1 MARKTSK
8 RKAQAPRRKFQPQ
21 DLLLAGIGAV
31 SLGKKQCQEA
41 YANGFDG
48 VAQLRDRTQEAV
60 LAAVSSINQQVQH
73 LGQQAQARLAPVLA
87 RFGIAKPVRRAPA
100 RRKPRAGSRKAA

>member
-31 SLGKKQCQEA
+31 SLGKKQFLEA
-41 YANGFDG
+41 YSTGFEG
-48 VAQLRDRTQEAV
+48 VAELRDRTQDAL
-60 LAAVSSINQQVQH
+60 LAAVGSINQQVQCF
-73 LGQQAQARLAPVLA
+73 GQQAQARLAPVLA
-87 RFGIAKPVRRAPA
+87 RFGIAGPVRTPA
-100 RRKPRAGSRKAA
+100 RRKPRTGSRKAA

>member
-21 DLLLAGIGAV
+21 DLFLAGIGAV
-31 SLGKKQCQEA
+31 SLGKKQCLEA

-48 VAQLRDRTQEAV
+48 VAELRDRTQEAF
-60 LAAVSSINQQVQH
+60 LAAVDSINQQVQF

-87 RFGIAKPVRRAPA
+87 RFGIAKPVRAPS
-100 RRKPRAGSRKAA
+100 RRKPRAASRKAA